1 MKRKEEKKEKKEI
14 IKTNLE
20 ILAIRRYDEELEA
33 FIMEDGSFL
42 DLLEIVAR
50 DRQNLQDDAVR
61 FDIMTLT
68 KFERLYANDHKD
80 IGLNFPIN
88 TSLQRNNLEKK
99 LKKTSDPI
107 RRKWLLR
114 EIDELLTLD
123 SNIDRKEFYRMIFG
137 SNREEFLKNR
147 TNILAWLGRGRSKI
161 IKEIDKEKKIQI
173 MKKLCNMN
181 SLIIPDELREV
192 QDYEDEE

>member
-99 LKKTSDPI
+99 LKKTSDPV

>member
-33 FIMEDGSFL
+33 FIMADGSFL

-99 LKKTSDPI
+99 LKKTNDPV

>member
-33 FIMEDGSFL
+33 FIMADGSFL

-99 LKKTSDPI
+99 LKKTSDPV

-147 TNILAWLGRGRSKI
+147 TNVLAWLGRGRSKI

-192 QDYEDEE
+192 QEYEDEE

>member
-99 LKKTSDPI
+99 LKKTSDPV

-114 EIDELLTLD
+114 EIDELITLD

-137 SNREEFLKNR
+137 SNSEEFLKNR
-147 TNILAWLGRGRSKI
+147 NNILAWLGRGRSKI

>member
-99 LKKTSDPI
+99 LKKTSDPV

-137 SNREEFLKNR
+137 SNSEEFLKNR

>member
-1 MKRKEEKKEKKEI
+1 MKRKDEKSDKKEI

-99 LKKTSDPI
+99 LKKTSDPV

-147 TNILAWLGRGRSKI
+147 TNVLAWLGRGRSKI

>member
-99 LKKTSDPI
+99 LKKTSDPV

-137 SNREEFLKNR
+137 SNSEEFLKNR

-173 MKKLCNMN
+173 MRKLCNMN

>member
-1 MKRKEEKKEKKEI
+1 MKRKEEKSDKKEI

-33 FIMEDGSFL
+33 FIMADGSFL

-99 LKKTSDPI
+99 LKKTSDPV

-192 QDYEDEE
+192 QENEDEK

>member
-1 MKRKEEKKEKKEI
+1 MKRKEEKKEKNEI

-99 LKKTSDPI
+99 LKKTSDPV

-137 SNREEFLKNR
+137 SNSEEFLKNR

-192 QDYEDEE
+192 QDYEDEK

>member
-33 FIMEDGSFL
+33 FIMADGSFL

-99 LKKTSDPI
+99 LKKTNDPV

-137 SNREEFLKNR
+137 SNSEEFLKNR

-173 MKKLCNMN
+173 MRKLCNMN

>member
-99 LKKTSDPI
+99 LKKTSDPV

-137 SNREEFLKNR
+137 SNSEEFLKNR

-173 MKKLCNMN
+173 MRKLCNMN
-181 SLIIPDELREV
+181 SFIIPDELREV
-192 QDYEDEE
+192 QDYEDEK

>member
-20 ILAIRRYDEELEA
+20 ILAIRRYDEELKA

-99 LKKTSDPI
+99 LKKTSDPV

-147 TNILAWLGRGRSKI
+147 TNVLAWLGRGRSKI

-192 QDYEDEE
+192 QEYEDEE

>member
-99 LKKTSDPI
+99 LKKTSDPV

-137 SNREEFLKNR
+137 SNGEEFLKNR

-173 MKKLCNMN
+173 MRKLCNMN

>member
-1 MKRKEEKKEKKEI
+1 MKRKDEKSDKKEI

-33 FIMEDGSFL
+33 FIMADGSFL

-99 LKKTSDPI
+99 LKKTNDPV

-147 TNILAWLGRGRSKI
+147 TNVLAWLGRGRSKI

-173 MKKLCNMN
+173 MRKLCNMN

>member
-1 MKRKEEKKEKKEI
+1 MKRKDEKSDKKEI

-33 FIMEDGSFL
+33 FIMADGSFL

-99 LKKTSDPI
+99 LKKTSDPVRI
-107 RRKWLLR
+107 KWLLR

-147 TNILAWLGRGRSKI
+147 TNVLAWLGRGRSKI

>member
-1 MKRKEEKKEKKEI
+1 MKRKEEKSDKKEI

-33 FIMEDGSFL
+33 FIMADGSFL

-88 TSLQRNNLEKK
+88 TSLQRNNLEMK
-99 LKKTSDPI
+99 LKKTSDPV

>member
-88 TSLQRNNLEKK
+88 TSFQRNNLEKK
-99 LKKTSDPI
+99 LKKTSDPV

-173 MKKLCNMN
+173 MRKLCNMN

-192 QDYEDEE
+192 QEYEDEE

>member
-14 IKTNLE
+14 RKTNLE

-33 FIMEDGSFL
+33 FIMADGSFL

-99 LKKTSDPI
+99 LKKTNDPV

-137 SNREEFLKNR
+137 SNSEEFLKNR

-173 MKKLCNMN
+173 MRKLCNMN

>member
-33 FIMEDGSFL
+33 FIMSDGSFL

-99 LKKTSDPI
+99 LKKTNDPV

-147 TNILAWLGRGRSKI
+147 TNILAWLGRGRSKL

>member
-68 KFERLYANDHKD
+68 
-80 IGLNFPIN
+80 
-88 TSLQRNNLEKK
+88 
-99 LKKTSDPI
+99 
-107 RRKWLLR
+107 
-114 EIDELLTLD
+114 
-123 SNIDRKEFYRMIFG
+123 
-137 SNREEFLKNR
+137 
-147 TNILAWLGRGRSKI
+147 
-161 IKEIDKEKKIQI
+161 
-173 MKKLCNMN
+173 
-181 SLIIPDELREV
+181 
-192 QDYEDEE
+192 

>member
-1 MKRKEEKKEKKEI
+1 MLI
-14 IKTNLE
+14 
-20 ILAIRRYDEELEA
+20 
-33 FIMEDGSFL
+33 FL
-42 DLLEIVAR
+42 
-50 DRQNLQDDAVR
+50 
-61 FDIMTLT
+61 
-68 KFERLYANDHKD
+68 
-80 IGLNFPIN
+80 
-88 TSLQRNNLEKK
+88 
-99 LKKTSDPI
+99 
-107 RRKWLLR
+107 KWLLR

-137 SNREEFLKNR
+137 SNGEEFLKNR

-173 MKKLCNMN
+173 MRKLCNMN